1 MITVDQAIPKDIAK
15 TALIIPDGPIWA
27 FSMLEEKVAHL
38 SENFK
43 TIGIGHNDRIAFVHP
58 QDHAFVASFL
68 ALLRIGAHAAPLNPT
83 YHSEEFKFYLEVIQ
97 PKAVLVPNA
106 IPESIQEAAHMLHI
120 PLLTIDP
127 SLRLQS
133 QGHICQSTPTSPSP
147 DDTALFLHTSGT
159 TGRPKGVPLRHRN
172 LLDSMR
178 NIATT
183 LQLTAADTGLCI
195 MPLFHIHGLMV
206 SLLSP
211 LSRGATVV
219 LAPRFSASQFWR
231 WVKDHQVNW
240 FSAVPTIHQTLLN
253 RAEEDE
259 APYPSPFR
267 FIRSSSSPLAVPVLE
282 AMESRFGCPVLE
294 AYGMTEATHQIASN
308 PLPPEERRPGTVG
321 KGFGVKI
328 AILSENNDFLPPGQE
343 GEVVIQGD
351 NVIDHYE
358 NNPEADAK
366 SFFQDWFRTGDVGVL
381 SEDGYLTLK
390 GRIKELINRGGE
402 KIAPPEIDQ
411 VLLAHPKIKEAASF
425 PLPDPK
431 YGEIVACAIIPREK
445 NLTVDEIIAFCTTRL
460 SAFKVPSRV
469 FFVDELPKNPTGKI
483 QRTALTAHFKGEK
496 A

>member
-68 ALLRIGAHAAPLNPT
+68 ALLRIGAACRALNPA
-83 YHSEEFKFYLEVIQ
+83 YRSEEFKFYLEVIQ

-127 SLRLQS
+127 DLQLQA
-133 QGHICQSTPTSPSP
+133 QGPIQQSTPTSPGP

-172 LLDSMR
+172 LLASMR

-253 RAEEDE
+253 RAEEDD

-321 KGFGVKI
+321 KGFGVKSPFCLRTMTFYQQGKREK
-328 AILSENNDFLPPGQE
+328 LSFK
-343 GEVVIQGD
+343 
-351 NVIDHYE
+351 
-358 NNPEADAK
+358 A
-366 SFFQDWFRTGDVGVL
+366 TML
-381 SEDGYLTLK
+381 SIIMKT
-390 GRIKELINRGGE
+390 
-402 KIAPPEIDQ
+402 
-411 VLLAHPKIKEAASF
+411 
-425 PLPDPK
+425 
-431 YGEIVACAIIPREK
+431 IPRQM
-445 NLTVDEIIAFCTTRL
+445 
-460 SAFKVPSRV
+460 PRV
-469 FFVDELPKNPTGKI
+469 FF
-483 QRTALTAHFKGEK
+483 K
-496 A
+496 AGFARVTLVS